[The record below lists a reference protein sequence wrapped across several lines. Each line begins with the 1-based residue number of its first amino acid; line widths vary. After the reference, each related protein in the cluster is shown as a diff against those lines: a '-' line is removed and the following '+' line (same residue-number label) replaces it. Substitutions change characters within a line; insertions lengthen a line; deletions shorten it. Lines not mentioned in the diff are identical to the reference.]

1 MPLAWI
7 TGAGGLIGSYLQRTA
22 PACWTISPLTRHDLD
37 LTDRSAVEKR
47 FRDERPALVIHSAAL
62 SKSVACEKDPPLA
75 RKLNVEVTGHLAA
88 LSADIPLFFF
98 STDLVFDGKRGNY
111 DEASPVNPLSVY
123 GHTKAE
129 AEQIVLRNP
138 RHTVIRTSL
147 NAGISPTRDRGFNEE
162 MRAAWESGRTLNLFV
177 DEFRCPIPA
186 VVTARAVWELADQRA
201 TGLFHVAGAERL
213 SRVDIGHALAARWP
227 QLTPRIK
234 AGSLN
239 DYSGPPRSPDT
250 SLNCAKAQA
259 LLSFP
264 LRRFT
269 QWLRENPDEP
279 I

>member
-22 PACWTISPLTRHDLD
+22 PTRWAIRPLTRQDLD
-37 LTDRSAVEKR
+37 LTEPSTVERR
-47 FRDERPALVIHSAAL
+47 FREERPALVIHCAAL

-75 RKLNVEVTGHLAA
+75 LRVNVKVTEHLAA
-88 LSADIPLFFF
+88 LSADIPFFFF

-111 DEASPVNPLSVY
+111 DEAAPVNPLSVY

-138 RHTVIRTSL
+138 HHTVIRTSL

-162 MRAAWESGRTLNLFV
+162 LRAAWEGDRTLNLFV

-186 VVTARAVWELADQRA
+186 VITARAVWELVDKRA

-213 SRVDIGHALAARWP
+213 SRVDIGNALATRWP

-234 AGSLN
+234 VGSVN

-250 SLNCAKAQA
+250 SLNSAKAQA
-259 LLSFP
+259 LLSFSLP
-264 LRRFT
+264 RFT
-269 QWLRENPDEP
+269 QWLRENPAEP

>member
-7 TGAGGLIGSYLQRTA
+7 TGAGGLIGSYLERTA
-22 PACWTISPLTRHDLD
+22 PTHWSVRALTRQDLE

-47 FRDERPALVIHSAAL
+47 FSEEQPALVIHSAAL
-62 SKSVACEKDPPLA
+62 SRSVACEEDPSLA
-75 RKLNVEVTGHLAA
+75 RQRNVEVTEHLATLA
-88 LSADIPLFFF
+88 AGVPFFFF

-111 DEASPVNPLSVY
+111 DETFPVNPLSVY

-129 AEQIVLRNP
+129 AEKIVLRNS

-147 NAGISPTRDRGFNEE
+147 NAGISPARRAFNEE
-162 MRAAWESGRTLNLFV
+162 VRAAWEKGSTLNLFI

-186 VVTARAVWELADQRA
+186 IVTARAVWELADKRA
-201 TGLFHVAGAERL
+201 AGLFHVAGAERL
-213 SRVDIGHALAARWP
+213 SRAEIGRALAARWP
-227 QLTPRIK
+227 QLNPRIK
-234 AGSLN
+234 ASSLR
-239 DYSGPPRSPDT
+239 DYGGPQRSPDT
-250 SLNCAKAQA
+250 SLNCGKVQA

-264 LRRFT
+264 LPRFT